1 MATGKGSSR
10 RGSGSSSSKA
20 ATAQPPTKV
29 TTAATKSSS
38 GGNTSNSNSSSNV
51 AVTPHRSS
59 RKHQK
64 EPGAPKRPL
73 SAYMLFAR
81 EKRNEVL
88 KEQPELKSNVKEVAR
103 ILGEMW
109 RSASASE
116 KQHFAAVAAKEKA
129 KYGQALAAYKQHK

>member
-1 MATGKGSSR
+1 MATGKSSR
-10 RGSGSSSSKA
+10 RGSGTTSKAAA

-29 TTAATKSSS
+29 STSATKSSS
-38 GGNTSNSNSSSNV
+38 GGSSSNV
-51 AVTPHRSS
+51 AATPHRSS
-59 RKHQK
+59 KKHQK

-81 EKRNEVL
+81 EKRTEVL
-88 KEQPELKSNVKEVAR
+88 EQQPELKSNVKEVAR
-103 ILGEMW
+103 VLGEMW

-116 KQHFAAVAAKEKA
+116 KQHFATVAAKEKA

>member
-38 GGNTSNSNSSSNV
+38 GGNTSNSSSNV